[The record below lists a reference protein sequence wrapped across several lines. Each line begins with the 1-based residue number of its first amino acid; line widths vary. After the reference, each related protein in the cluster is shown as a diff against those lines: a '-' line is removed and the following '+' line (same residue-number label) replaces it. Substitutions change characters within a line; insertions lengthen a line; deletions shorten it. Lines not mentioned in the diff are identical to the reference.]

1 MAATTGCGWIHGR
14 AGRALPRSRL
24 TAARPPIGGRV
35 PARGPMAA
43 PSSSRRSTGRR
54 LDVLWRTGRALPR
67 SCSIVVR
74 PPIGGRARRRQ
85 GPRRCHRGVA
95 RHGRG
100 SGENDWV
107 LGFGPGRRRRFCSV
121 GFHAWP
127 LDADGRLMMSGPND
141 TAQVGKRF
149 PGPGPRRGLVCR
161 VRCARAG
168 RRTVFCFG
176 PVSSYE
182 Q

>member
-35 PARGPMAA
+35 PARGPMAT

-74 PPIGGRARRRQ
+74 PPIGGRARRLQ

-141 TAQVGKRF
+141 TAQVGKCF